1 MFEIL
6 FPSINVQ
13 IYKNELGIM
22 YHLFVNGIFEG
33 CYVTQS
39 DLMYRINFI
48 IQNELYKG
56 VSDANIN

>member
-1 MFEIL
+1 MYEIL
-6 FPSINVQ
+6 FPSIKVEL
-13 IYKNELGIM
+13 YTNEFGII
-22 YHLFVNGIFEG
+22 YHLFINGLFEG

-56 VSDANIN
+56 VSNANNN